1 VTPDPRLSVSGVST
15 WNWSFDEDLAFCA
28 THGVAALGVSWRKLR
43 AAPGDPIERLMSS
56 GVDASNIIETAG
68 APIDEVLDV
77 ATIIDAAVVI
87 TSGAPN
93 GRSWEDAADGFAAF
107 IAGLPDEHRR
117 RVLLEHTNPFRVD
130 LSFVHTLRD
139 ALDLARRV
147 DVGVCMEVNAC
158 WIERGLAESIAAGV
172 SERLIRLVQVSD
184 FVVGTKATPDRAVPG
199 DGDIPLARIVDQLL
213 AAGYTG
219 RFDLEIIGPRIEA
232 EGYER
237 AVSRSLARVSELLQA
252 AGSPTH

>member
-1 VTPDPRLSVSGVST
+1 
-15 WNWSFDEDLAFCA
+15 
-28 THGVAALGVSWRKLR
+28 
-43 AAPGDPIERLMSS
+43 M
-56 GVDASNIIETAG
+56 
-68 APIDEVLDV
+68 
-77 ATIIDAAVVI
+77 
-87 TSGAPN
+87 
-93 GRSWEDAADGFAAF
+93 
-107 IAGLPDEHRR
+107 PDEHRR

-252 AGSPTH
+252 ADSLISSTAVSTAAAFAFDGTRYPLTLRTNCNAAARTSSSVVVSSRNGLMLRHIRDPWRRPG